1 MPPSPAMGPADAL
14 RMISPDLK
22 LSLTLAVILISGLIP
37 WEHWPAHGLL
47 MVVVFAAAEFCR
59 SAVSLFD
66 ASPDALFTDAAGFRF
81 VCSDHA
87 NR

>member
-37 WEHWPAHGLL
+37 VGNTGP
-47 MVVVFAAAEFCR
+47 R
-59 SAVSLFD
+59 
-66 ASPDALFTDAAGFRF
+66 TD
-81 VCSDHA
+81 C
-87 NR
+87 